1 MMTRY
6 LTTDRIA
13 ILAALAAPV
22 AAAAILVPFRASWST
37 RTRPCCWS
45 WWSWWSWWSSGS
57 LR

>member
-6 LTTDRIA
+6 LTTDGIA

-22 AAAAILVPFRASWST
+22 AAAAILPFRASWST
-37 RTRPCCWS
+37 RTWPCC
-45 WWSWWSWWSSGS
+45 WSWWSSGS

>member
-22 AAAAILVPFRASWST
+22 AAAALPFRASWST

-45 WWSWWSWWSSGS
+45 WWSSGS